1 MGNDGARELGGRLE
15 SGNDG
20 VSFPIPFIP
29 LIPAVRSAQNGQ
41 NVVLAHDL
49 VFDAFELVRAARV
62 LAVDDLVADLDL
74 GRAQLAVVQRL
85 AFTDGDHFTLGR
97 LFLGVVGDD
106 DAAGGNF
113 VGFDRLDDHARSEEH
128 TSELQSLMRISYAV
142 FCLKKKI
149 KKTTNKIELFKL
161 TMILRNE

>member
-1 MGNDGARELGGRLE
+1 MR
-15 SGNDG
+15 
-20 VSFPIPFIP
+20 SFFFLMIRRPPRSTRTDTLFPYTTLFRSVPSPFIP

-106 DAAGGNF
+106 DEIGRAH
-113 VGFDRLDDHARSEEH
+113 V
-128 TSELQSLMRISYAV
+128 
-142 FCLKKKI
+142 
-149 KKTTNKIELFKL
+149 
-161 TMILRNE
+161 

>member
-1 MGNDGARELGGRLE
+1 MYVLSVSFVYMIDTFLYAICVGLYVFFLSSRRRHTRCALVTGVQTCALPISQKREWGIRGMGNDGARELGGRLE

-62 LAVDDLVADLDL
+62 LAVDDLVADPDL
-74 GRAQLAVVQRL
+74 GRPPLAVVPRL
-85 AFTDGDHFTLGR
+85 SSRACSAKR
-97 LFLGVVGDD
+97 
-106 DAAGGNF
+106 
-113 VGFDRLDDHARSEEH
+113 
-128 TSELQSLMRISYAV
+128 
-142 FCLKKKI
+142 
-149 KKTTNKIELFKL
+149 
-161 TMILRNE
+161 

>member
-15 SGNDG
+15 SDNDG

-49 VFDAFELVRAARV
+49 VFDAFELVRATRV

-74 GRAQLAVVQRL
+74 GRSHLADVQRL
-85 AFTDGDHFTLGR
+85 AFTAGDNINTCTEQKNG
-97 LFLGVVGDD
+97 
-106 DAAGGNF
+106 
-113 VGFDRLDDHARSEEH
+113 
-128 TSELQSLMRISYAV
+128 
-142 FCLKKKI
+142 
-149 KKTTNKIELFKL
+149 
-161 TMILRNE
+161 

>member
-1 MGNDGARELGGRLE
+1 MKGTTACGSGGGDGNFGTD
-15 SGNDG
+15 D

-29 LIPAVRSAQNGQ
+29 LIPAVRRDSAQDSQ
-41 NVVLAHDL
+41 DVVLAHDL
-49 VFDAFELVRAARV
+49 VFDAFELVGAARV

-85 AFTDGDHFTLGR
+85 AFTAGDHFTLGR

-113 VGFDRLDDHARSEEH
+113 VGFDRLDDHAVVERLEIH
-128 TSELQSLMRISYAV
+128 CNPR
-142 FCLKKKI
+142 K
-149 KKTTNKIELFKL
+149 
-161 TMILRNE
+161 